1 MAWAGAAAHQAQGGH
16 VNDYTGHVVPGGAS
30 DVRELDAVTIRKASV
45 GALDNNAYLLTCRA
59 TGAQLLIDAAD
70 DARRLRELVDEGTGD
85 LDVIVTTHQHWD
97 HHRALVE
104 MTASTGAATAAG
116 AADADAIPVSPN
128 VQLRDG
134 DTVRVGEVELQ
145 VIALRGHTAG
155 SIALLYTDPNGHP
168 HLFTGD
174 SLFPGGPGKTA
185 SPQDFTSLM
194 GDLEARVFDV
204 LPDDTWVY
212 PGHGKDT
219 TLGAER
225 PHLAEWHARGW

>member
-1 MAWAGAAAHQAQGGH
+1 
-16 VNDYTGHVVPGGAS
+16 VNDYTGRVVPGGAT
-30 DVRELDAVTIRKASV
+30 DVRELDVLAIRKASV
-45 GALDNNAYLLTCRA
+45 GTLDNNAYLVTCRT

-70 DARRLRELVDEGTGD
+70 DAPRLRALVDEGTGA

-104 MTASTGAATAAG
+104 MVEWSNAATAAG
-116 AADADAIPVSPN
+116 SPDADAIPVPPS
-128 VQLRDG
+128 VHLRDG
-134 DTVRVGEVELQ
+134 DVVRVGHAELQ
-145 VIALRGHTAG
+145 VIALRGHTPG
-155 SIALLYTDPNGHP
+155 SIALLYADPRGHP

-174 SLFPGGPGKTA
+174 SLFPGGPGKTT
-185 SPQDFTSLM
+185 SPEDFASLM

-212 PGHGKDT
+212 PGHGNDT

-225 PHLAEWHARGW
+225 PHLAEWRARGW